1 MLTAALDYANRGIPV
16 FRLIPRQKI
25 PFKGSKGCKDATCD
39 PETIKSWWND
49 SPTANIG
56 LAMGNGI
63 FALDFDVKDGQQGA
77 ATLQS
82 LISQGLPL
90 DTLNSTTPTG
100 GFHYL
105 FRAPAGTKIPN
116 SAGLLPGLDIRCD
129 GGYIVAAP
137 SVTDQGKYVW
147 NNPDAEILP
156 APQFILDVVSKNSA
170 GKSKSTTIAAGGR
183 NDFLFKEGCK
193 GIRLKMDTPS
203 LEIYLRD
210 INNRLCKP
218 PLPESEVNLILA
230 AIERYRTETP
240 EHQENHTD
248 LGNAERLKRLHG
260 DKIRYVPERKQ
271 WIGWNG
277 SRWSFDLP
285 SGIHPLAHNL
295 VKNMVQ
301 EALTLPDDARAKLIR
316 HSLKSE
322 SAGALSAMVE
332 IASKLSG
339 IPIRLSDL
347 NANPYLFNVLNGTI
361 DLKIGLHRAANRED
375 YITKQSPIEYD
386 PTAECP
392 VFLKFLHEI
401 MAGNEDLIAYLKR
414 LIGYLLTGC
423 TFEQVLAFFF
433 GLGANGKSTLLNIL
447 IALLGDYAMQAAPE
461 ILMVRDKQGA
471 SPELARLVGAR
482 FVATSET
489 EDGQKFAESSIK
501 QMTGQDVVVARSL
514 YCEPIEFTPQFKI
527 ILCTNHK
534 PVIKGTDE
542 AIWRRIHLVPFNVTI
557 PAAKRDKNLD
567 AKLRKELP
575 GILNWAIAGCL
586 EWQRDGLQPPDEVL
600 AAVKDYRNDMD
611 IIGQWLEECC
621 VIAEKGQEQSLMTSA
636 GKLYHS
642 YDEWCKE
649 NIGWSVSQTR
659 FGRTLAERGF
669 IRGKDSKGRR
679 AWEGI
684 GLLHTGYSRF

>member
-1 MLTAALDYANRGIPV
+1 MNAALDYASRGFQVI
-16 FRLIPRQKI
+16 RLTPRQKI

-39 PETIKSWWND
+39 PEIIKSWWDD

-63 FALDFDVKDGQQGA
+63 FALDFDVKNGQQGA

-116 SAGLLPGLDIRCD
+116 SAGKLPGLDIRCD

-137 SVTDQGKYVW
+137 SVTDQGAYVW
-147 NNPDAEILP
+147 NNPDA
-156 APQFILDVVSKNSA
+156 AILDAPPFLLDLVTKNKSA
-170 GKSKSTTIAAGGR
+170 SKSKSSTIAAGGR
-183 NDFLFKEGCK
+183 NDTLFKLTCSLIQK
-193 GIRLKMDTPS
+193 GLDPLAIRAAVMKENELKC
-203 LEIYLRD
+203 I
-210 INNRLCKP
+210 P
-218 PLPESEVNLILA
+218 PLPDGEIDLILTA
-230 AIERYRTETP
+230 AERYRTETP
-240 EHQENHTD
+240 ERQETLTD
-248 LGNAERLKRLHG
+248 LGNAERLNRKHG
-260 DKIRYVPERKQ
+260 ENIRYVPERKK
-271 WIGWNG
+271 WMAWNK
-277 SRWSFDLP
+277 SRWSSDLT
-285 SGIHPLAHNL
+285 SGIYL
-295 VKNMVQ
+295 VAIDTVKTMVQ
-301 EALTLPDDARAKLIR
+301 EALTLPDEQRTALIR
-316 HSLKSE
+316 HSLKSQ
-322 SAGALSAMVE
+322 SAGALSAMIE

-339 IPIRLSDL
+339 IPIRVSELD
-347 NANPYLFNVLNGTI
+347 ANPYLFNVLNGTI
-361 DLKIGLHRAANRED
+361 DLKTGICRAARRD
-375 YITKQSPIEYD
+375 DFITKQSPIEYD
-386 PTAECP
+386 ATAECP

-401 MAGNEDLIAYLKR
+401 MGGNKNLIAYLKR
-414 LIGYLLTGC
+414 WIGYLLTGC
-423 TFEQVLAFFF
+423 TAEQVLAFFF
-433 GLGANGKSTLLNIL
+433 GHGANGKSVLLNVIS
-447 IALLGDYAMQAAPE
+447 ALGGDYAMQAAPE

-489 EDGQKFAESSIK
+489 EDNQKFAEAAIK
-501 QMTGQDVVVARSL
+501 QMTGQDVIVARSL
-514 YCEPIEFTPQFKI
+514 YCEPIEFVPQFKI
-527 ILCTNHK
+527 ILAANHK

-586 EWQRDGLQPPDEVL
+586 EWQEVGLQPPDEVL
-600 AAVKDYRNDMD
+600 AAVKEYRNDMD
-611 IIGQWLEECC
+611 IIGQWLDECC
-621 VIAEKGQEQSLMTSA
+621 VIAPKGAERSLMTRA

-642 YDEWCKE
+642 YNEWSME
-649 NIGWSVSQTR
+649 NVGWSLTQTR

-669 IRGKDSKGRR
+669 IKGKDAKGQR

-684 GLLHTGYSRF
+684 GLLYTGY